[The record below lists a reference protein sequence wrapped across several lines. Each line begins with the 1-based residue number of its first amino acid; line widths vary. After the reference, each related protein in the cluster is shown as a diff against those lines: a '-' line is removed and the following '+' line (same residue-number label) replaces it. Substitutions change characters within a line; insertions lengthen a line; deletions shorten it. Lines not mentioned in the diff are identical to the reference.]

1 MDTFHSILDFLKLLA
16 MTTFSQLVSLL
27 GIFFVAG
34 LILYLLARF
43 TRNSFAEASA
53 HKLDVFLTGW
63 LGTPVHE
70 LGHAFFCIVFFHRIT
85 AIKLYQ
91 PNSMDGSMG
100 YVMHSYNP
108 NSYYQRIGNLFI
120 GAGPVIFGAAVLYA
134 VMYFLLPN
142 QQPVADII
150 SSSGLRISNIM
161 DVTSQWSA
169 IYASAEAMIK
179 QIFNPDNFS
188 EISFWI
194 FVYISLSIASHME
207 LSPADLKGMMKGLIT
222 LVILLVL
229 VNTVALLIGHDI
241 SSYIFYAGSFIG
253 MFFGVYVYAI
263 IVSLVNFILSF
274 VFLSVYSLARGRGM
288 INPFGLG

>member
-1 MDTFHSILDFLKLLA
+1 
-16 MTTFSQLVSLL
+16 
-27 GIFFVAG
+27 
-34 LILYLLARF
+34 
-43 TRNSFAEASA
+43 
-53 HKLDVFLTGW
+53 
-63 LGTPVHE
+63 
-70 LGHAFFCIVFFHRIT
+70 
-85 AIKLYQ
+85 
-91 PNSMDGSMG
+91 
-100 YVMHSYNP
+100 
-108 NSYYQRIGNLFI
+108 
-120 GAGPVIFGAAVLYA
+120 
-134 VMYFLLPN
+134 MYFLLPN